1 MNIHSG
7 SAFAEPPS
15 TSVAANPTLPETSEK
30 RDAIF
35 AAALEL
41 FAERGFHGVAVPE
54 IAQKAKVGAGTIY
67 RYFPSKEAL
76 VNALYQHHKQ
86 ELAGHFL
93 TGLDLNGPPRAVFK
107 QFWARACELA
117 RTRSRVIEFLELHH
131 HAPYLDEKSRAIEAQ
146 LLGTAAMFIAHA
158 TEQQVFK
165 EVQPAVLMAVV
176 WGSFRALV
184 QGGCDRRLVLD
195 ETTCSQAEQCI
206 WEAIRR

>member
-1 MNIHSG
+1 MT
-7 SAFAEPPS
+7 ATATPS
-15 TSVAANPTLPETSEK
+15 PETSEK

-35 AAALEL
+35 GAALEL

-76 VNALYQHHKQ
+76 VNALYQHHKH

-117 RTRSRVIEFLELHH
+117 RTRPRVVEFLELHH
-131 HAPYLDEKSRAIEAQ
+131 HAPYLDAKSREIESQ
-146 LLGTAAMFIAHA
+146 LLGTAEMFINHA
-158 TEQQVFK
+158 IQQQVFK
-165 EVQPAVLMAVV
+165 DVQPAVLMCVV
-176 WGSFRALV
+176 WGSFRALI
-184 QGGCDRRLVLD
+184 QGGCDRRLTLD
-195 ETTCSQAEQCI
+195 DATAAEAEQCI

>member
-1 MNIHSG
+1 MNIHSVV
-7 SAFAEPPS
+7 AAAS
-15 TSVAANPTLPETSEK
+15 TSETSEK

-76 VNALYQHHKQ
+76 INALFQHHKQ
-86 ELAGHFL
+86 ELGAHFL
-93 TGLDLNGPPRAVFK
+93 SGLDLNGPPRAVFK
-107 QFWARACELA
+107 QFWARACDLA
-117 RTRSRVIEFLELHH
+117 RTKPKVIEFLELHH
-131 HAPYLDEKSRAIEAQ
+131 HAPYLDEKSRAIEEQ

-158 TEQQVFK
+158 TAQQVFK

-184 QGGCDRRLVLD
+184 QGGCDRRLTLD
-195 ETTCSQAEQCI
+195 KTTCAQAEQCI

>member
-1 MNIHSG
+1 MNIQ
-7 SAFAEPPS
+7 SA
-15 TSVAANPTLPETSEK
+15 TPTLPEPSEK

-86 ELAGHFL
+86 ELAAFFL
-93 TGLDLNGPPRAVFK
+93 TGLDLNGPPRAVFRH
-107 QFWARACELA
+107 FWARACEIA
-117 RTRSRVIEFLELHH
+117 RTRPKVIEFLELHH
-131 HAPYLDEKSRAIEAQ
+131 HAPYLDDASRAIEAQ
-146 LLGTAAMFIAHA
+146 LLGTAGMFIAQA
-158 TEQQVFK
+158 IEQQVFR

-184 QGGCDRRLVLD
+184 QGGCDRRLILD
-195 ETTCSQAEQCI
+195 DTTCAEAEQCI